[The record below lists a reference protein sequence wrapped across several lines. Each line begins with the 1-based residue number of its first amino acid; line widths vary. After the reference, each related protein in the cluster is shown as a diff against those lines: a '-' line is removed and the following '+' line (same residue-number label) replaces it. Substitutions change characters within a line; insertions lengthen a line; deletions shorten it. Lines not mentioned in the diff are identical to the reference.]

1 MNKSFNFF
9 TPTQLLF
16 GPGRLEDLKDIAPKY
31 GSKCLLV
38 SRPLQG
44 SLKFTYKRIEKLLNS
59 VNIEVAFFDEI
70 IPNPTIEGIEKG
82 VKIAAKN
89 KVDFVLGAGGGSV
102 MDSAKLI
109 ALLYHCLLYTSP
121 SPRD

>member
-44 SLKFTYKRIEKLLNS
+44 SLKSTYKRVEKLLNS
-59 VNIEVAFFDEI
+59 ANIEVAFFDEI
-70 IPNPTIEGIEKG
+70 IPKPCSLILVLSSISKVEREGNT
-82 VKIAAKN
+82 A
-89 KVDFVLGAGGGSV
+89 VLMEHLS
-102 MDSAKLI
+102 LI
-109 ALLYHCLLYTSP
+109 T
-121 SPRD
+121 

>member
-44 SLKFTYKRIEKLLNS
+44 SLKSTYKRVEKLLNS
-59 VNIEVAFFDEI
+59 ANIEVAFFDEI

-89 KVDFVLGAGGGSV
+89 KVDFVLGVGGGSV
-102 MDSAKLI
+102 
-109 ALLYHCLLYTSP
+109 
-121 SPRD
+121 